1 MTHRLRAMRPTEHM
15 RTEAG
20 MHCMRWMLV
29 TFGTAALLGCGPH
42 VAPSP
47 RLTWLPVAQPAPTTR
62 VLLWV
67 DSCCVMGTPVPLDIC
82 TQHLT
87 QQGWMTLTIVPAERQ
102 AFLAR
107 VAARDPS
114 LANVLRAEVDLD
126 ERPVASTASQ
136 LTLQSPQWEIPTAVV
151 PVATA
156 PVARQPANTIFPAD
170 SILNRRD
177 SGWIF
182 PSDSILRRGGNDWI
196 FPAGS
201 ILNHNP

>member
-1 MTHRLRAMRPTEHM
+1 MIDAADVGEVLLVCRRHGRRTGLASGWLTLLPGDPDAGHASISDTACRASPNRHRCR
-15 RTEAG
+15 
-20 MHCMRWMLV
+20 
-29 TFGTAALLGCGPH
+29 
-42 VAPSP
+42 
-47 RLTWLPVAQPAPTTR
+47 TR

-126 ERPVASTASQ
+126 ERPVASTASH
-136 LTLQSPQWEIPTAVV
+136 LTLQSPQWEIPTAV
-151 PVATA
+151 A
-156 PVARQPANTIFPAD
+156 PVGRQPANTVFPAD
-170 SILNRRD
+170 SILYRRD
-177 SGWIF
+177 SNWIF

>member
-1 MTHRLRAMRPTEHM
+1 
-15 RTEAG
+15 
-20 MHCMRWMLV
+20 
-29 TFGTAALLGCGPH
+29 
-42 VAPSP
+42 
-47 RLTWLPVAQPAPTTR
+47 
-62 VLLWV
+62 
-67 DSCCVMGTPVPLDIC
+67 MGTPVPLDIC
-82 TQHLT
+82 TQHLS
-87 QQGWMTLTIVPAERQ
+87 QQGWMTIVPAERL

-126 ERPVASTASQ
+126 ERPVASTASH
-136 LTLQSPQWEIPTAVV
+136 LTLQSPQWEIPTAVA
-151 PVATA
+151 PVAPA
-156 PVARQPANTIFPAD
+156 VGPVARQPANTIYPAD

-177 SGWIF
+177 SNWIF